1 MGEQKVDVTEVRAK
15 LCRMNADTHFLMDA
29 RPRRL
34 TRRGAE
40 TRDRILDAMV
50 TCTVR
55 SGFAVTTIEH
65 VMQEAGLSRGSVLHQ
80 FPTRVALAAETA
92 KRCMYS
98 VMDASDA
105 LAVAIADPY
114 ERFADYPRIM
124 WETQSSPEGLAFTD
138 ILLTMRWDRELAS
151 ALQSIASQ
159 VEQDIHDAFV
169 RMAAEAGFSDT
180 EAVVPHGWLLLAN
193 VRGLLMEHA
202 LNPNRPMILEAI
214 NLMKTNH
221 RAFCERM
228 RAASIAN

>member
-1 MGEQKVDVTEVRAK
+1 MIEQKVDVTEVRAK
-15 LCRMNADTHFLMDA
+15 LCLMDADTHFLLDA

-55 SGFAVTTIEH
+55 SGFAVTTVEH

-92 KRCMYS
+92 KRCMFS
-98 VMDASDA
+98 IIEASKA
-105 LAVAIADPY
+105 LASAIDDPF
-114 ERFADYPRIM
+114 ERFADYPRVM

-151 ALQSIASQ
+151 ALQDVSMQI
-159 VEQDIHDAFV
+159 EQDIHDAFV
-169 RMAAEAGFSDT
+169 RMAAEAGISDT

-202 LNPNRPMILEAI
+202 LNPHRPMILEAI
-214 NLMKTNH
+214 NLMKSNH
-221 RAFCERM
+221 RAFCNEM
-228 RAASIAN
+228 RASSSCN

>member
-1 MGEQKVDVTEVRAK
+1 
-15 LCRMNADTHFLMDA
+15 MNADTHFLMDA

-50 TCTVR
+50 SCTVR

-80 FPTRVALAAETA
+80 FPTRVCLAAETA
-92 KRCMYS
+92 KRCMFS
-98 VMDASDA
+98 VMEASTA
-105 LAVAIADPY
+105 LASSIEDPF
-114 ERFADYPRIM
+114 ERFADYPRVM

-138 ILLTMRWDRELAS
+138 ILLTMRWDRELAT
-151 ALQSIASQ
+151 ALQSVAGQ

-169 RMAAEAGFSDT
+169 RMAAEAGFADT

-193 VRGLLMEHA
+193 VRGLLMEYA
-202 LNPNRPMILEAI
+202 LNPNRPMILDAI
-214 NLMKTNH
+214 NLMKSNH
-221 RAFCERM
+221 RAFCDQL
-228 RAASIAN
+228 RAEARQTSHG